1 MNVHTFHTWGCK
13 NEEKKKSIKPPFPK
27 GVSVRVPVWIPYGAF
42 HPLPTEFPYGFQY
55 GSVAIEE

>member
-27 GVSVRVPVWIPYGAF
+27 GGSGWIPVWIPYGAY
-42 HPLPTEFPYGFQY
+42 PMEFPYGFQ
-55 GSVAIEE
+55 